1 MRLSVRVVAVSGL
14 ANARCREFV
23 SVQLRQGVFVCGICL
38 CALACVGNTRCGW
51 INSLSLFIPLWVPK
65 SNLRAWACARAAR
78 TTGK

>member
-38 CALACVGNTRCGW
+38 CYVRDLICV
-51 INSLSLFIPLWVPK
+51 LFGI
-65 SNLRAWACARAAR
+65 
-78 TTGK
+78 